1 MKGLRKILL
10 EGRVE
15 DAQKYFENTVGS
27 WPVAEFQNPAGIGAG
42 TNLEGVLDHFVQND
56 PSGNNKYLMW
66 MVKMYLNPE
75 ERGTSPNDISSL
87 VQRFHKNVA
96 RLSPA
101 FIMNMDLFNPGSRI
115 ATSPK
120 NIDSYDDLSQLER
133 VMDEMDTITTKKEK
147 EKEAKSGVDKLYE
160 DDRWLLVKPNTYEGS
175 CYYGSSTKWCTAAK
189 DYPKHFEDYSKKG
202 LLFYI
207 IDKTKDVGDF
217 FKIALFKKWNGD
229 EEWYDRADNRLEG
242 STVKAIE
249 SLLPLELTKTI
260 EEEFIGEEE
269 PENNKSITIEQ
280 FKQNLET
287 YIQSLPRPITMSTQT
302 GKWTLN
308 TSMVGDD
315 DWEWKGSDPRVEFI
329 ATPFPNGND
338 MNMYFRTDD
347 DDLGQ
352 PAIEYYKTIPKED
365 LNNEFMGPGPE
376 YRWNY
381 LSNESNEYRPF
392 ASEKAFL
399 RNIYLP
405 LVSKA
410 LGNEEIKEY
419 TGLDYTTWDAQSEV
433 SSYTFKYPPKKG
445 SMTQLFT
452 EYLKELHPQ
461 KRTPNQFYED
471 VLGRSRP
478 RAHNNMF
485 FAAIKDSGIVKME
498 RQGRQFVYSLGP
510 NHKAWTQGKLLR
522 RGRAYGQPG

>member
-1 MKGLRKILL
+1 MKGLGKILI

-15 DAQKYFENTVGS
+15 DAQKYFENAVGS
-27 WPVAEFQNPAGIGAG
+27 WPVAEPGNPAGVGEY
-42 TNLEGVLDHFVQND
+42 TNLQGVLDHFVSED

-66 MVKMYLNPE
+66 MIKTYINEESTAPFEITSVVK
-75 ERGTSPNDISSL
+75 
-87 VQRFHKNVA
+87 RFHKNLD
-96 RLSPA
+96 RLTPA
-101 FIMNMDLFNPGSRI
+101 FIMNMDVNFGPDSRI
-115 ATSPK
+115 PTSPK
-120 NIDSYDDLSQLER
+120 NIDSYNDLETLER
-133 VMDEMDTITTKKEK
+133 VMDEMDAIQTKKEK
-147 EKEAKSGVDKLYE
+147 EKEAKEGVDKLYE

-175 CYYGSSTKWCTAAK
+175 CYYGSATKWCTASK
-189 DYPKHFEDYSKKG
+189 DYPKHFEDYSKRG

-217 FKIALFKKWNGD
+217 FKIALFKKWNGE

-249 SLLPLELTKTI
+249 SLLPLELTNTI
-260 EEEFIGEEE
+260 EEEFIGEE
-269 PENNKSITIEQ
+269 PEDTTLTLEQ

-287 YIQSLPRPITMSTQT
+287 YIQNLPRPITISTPT
-302 GKWTLN
+302 GKWELEIN
-308 TSMVGDD
+308 SAGS
-315 DWEWKGSDPRVEFI
+315 WEWAGQDPRVELI
-329 ATPFPNGND
+329 ATPFYEGNED
-338 MNMYFRTDD
+338 MEVYFRTDD

-352 PAIEYYKTIPKED
+352 PALEYRDFYGLQEVSTEY
-365 LNNEFMGPGPE
+365 LGPGPD

-381 LSNESNEYRPF
+381 LSTDPNTFRPF
-392 ASEKAFL
+392 QTEKAFISQ
-399 RNIYLP
+399 IYIP

-410 LGNEEIKEY
+410 LGNEELKDY
-419 TGLDYTTWDAQSEV
+419 TGLDYTIWDAQSYV
-433 SSYTFKYPPKKG
+433 TSYTFKYPPKKG

-452 EYLKELHPQ
+452 DYLKDNP
-461 KRTPNQFYED
+461 RSTSNDFYED
-471 VLGRSRP
+471 VLGRPRP

-510 NHKAWTQGKLLR
+510 NYDDWTQGKLLR

>member
-1 MKGLRKILL
+1 MKGLSKILL

-15 DAQKYFENTVGS
+15 DVQQYFEKAVGS

-42 TNLEGVLDHFVQND
+42 TNLEGVLKHFEQND

-87 VQRFHKNVA
+87 VGRFHKNVD
-96 RLSPA
+96 RLSPVL
-101 FIMNMDLFNPGSRI
+101 MMDLGFANPRLV
-115 ATSPK
+115 TSPK
-120 NIDSYDDLSQLER
+120 NLDSYEDIAQLER
-133 VMDEMDTITTKKEK
+133 VMDEVESIQTRKEK
-147 EKEAKSGVDKLYE
+147 EKEAKGGVDKLYE

-189 DYPKHFEDYSKKG
+189 DYPKHFEDYIVQG
-202 LLFYI
+202 VLFYI
-207 IDKTKDVGDF
+207 IDKTKDIGDF
-217 FKIALFKKWNGD
+217 FKIALFKKWSGD

-249 SLLPLELTKTI
+249 SLLPLELTNAI
-260 EEEFIGEEE
+260 ETEFMGKGQEMNKPLTV
-269 PENNKSITIEQ
+269 PEFKEKLDDYINNLPKKITYSTKS
-280 FKQNLET
+280 
-287 YIQSLPRPITMSTQT
+287 
-302 GKWTLN
+302 GKWSLEIRD
-308 TSMVGDD
+308 GK
-315 DWEWKGSDPRVEFI
+315 WEWNGSDPRIELI
-329 ATPFPNGND
+329 ATPFPNENIGSRV
-338 MNMYFRTDD
+338 YFQTDD

-352 PAIEYYKTIPKED
+352 PVIEYTDTIGVYD
-365 LNNEFMGPGPE
+365 MSNDNMGPGSQ
-376 YRWNY
+376 YSWDY
-381 LSNESNEYRPF
+381 LSREGDLRYGTSV
-392 ASEKAFL
+392 EKAFF
-399 RNIYLP
+399 RNIYMP
-405 LVSKA
+405 IINRA
-410 LGNEEIKEY
+410 LSQPEIREY
-419 TGLDYTTWDAQSEV
+419 MDVDYKTWETQSYV
-433 SSYTFKYPPKKG
+433 SSYTFNYPPKQG

-452 EYLKELHPQ
+452 DYLRDNP
-461 KRTPNQFYED
+461 RSTPNQFYED
-471 VLGRSRP
+471 VLGRPRP